1 MHMKIGDS
9 KTLAYA
15 TPLRRATARG
25 AAFAAPSA
33 PDSAEVM
40 GIPETELTPKVR
52 SAIMN
57 LLAEVHRLRDEI
69 NQSQRRIAYLEQLA
83 DQDTL
88 VPVINRRAFVRELS
102 RVMSYGNRYRVN
114 SSVLYFDVDG
124 MKAINDAHGHAAG
137 DAAVAH
143 VARTL
148 IENVRESDVVGR
160 LGGDEFGVILAH
172 TDAVM
177 AQDKAETLSAAIRA
191 TPFAWKSGLISLSVS
206 YGAYTF
212 DQGESADAI
221 IEAADRAMY
230 AHKQEGRA

>member
-1 MHMKIGDS
+1 MKIGES
-9 KTLAYA
+9 KTVAYA
-15 TPLRRATARG
+15 APLRRVAARG
-25 AAFAAPSA
+25 TGFASGAQAAT
-33 PDSAEVM
+33 DSAEVL

-57 LLAEVHRLRDEI
+57 LLSEVQRLRDEI
-69 NQSQRRIAYLEQLA
+69 HQSQRRIAYLEQLA

-102 RVMSYGNRYRVN
+102 RVMSYGNRYAVN
-114 SSVLYFDVDG
+114 SSVLYFDING
-124 MKAINDAHGHAAG
+124 MKTINDAHGHAAG
-137 DAAVAH
+137 DAAVLH

-148 IENVRESDVVGR
+148 TENVRESDVVGR
-160 LGGDEFGVILAH
+160 LGGDEFGVILSHA
-172 TDAVM
+172 DAAM
-177 AQDKAETLSAAIRA
+177 AQDKAQMLSAAIR
-191 TPFAWKSGLISLSVS
+191 TSPFTWKGSAISLTVS

-221 IEAADRAMY
+221 LEAADRAMY